1 MEDTELYAMLLGIKF
16 PWKISR
22 VHLDM
27 VLNRVDVWIAE
38 APGTKF
44 PCAVCTQQAP
54 VYDHAE
60 EQVWR
65 HLDTCQCQTYVHAR
79 LPRTTCSVDGVK
91 QIRAPWA
98 DLRSQFTRLFE
109 VRLID
114 TLKECD
120 VTGVT
125 RLSETT
131 WDETW
136 GVMMRAVTRGLAR
149 KEKRVPA
156 RIGIDEKSIG
166 KGHNYESIVCDLDRG
181 TVEYVVDDREQKS
194 LESYYRQFTKE
205 ELSQIK
211 GIAMDM
217 WEPYVAATRAFVPEA
232 DQKIVFD
239 RYHAT
244 TYITKAVDKV
254 RRGEHKELAALGD
267 LRLKGTKYLWL
278 WNEEDVPEWRR
289 EEFLGV
295 KKAELKTSRA
305 WAIKEALRE
314 FWTYS
319 YTKCAEKYFKAW
331 YFWATHSRLTPL
343 IAAAKTLKRH
353 LTNLLTYIKHRI
365 TNATAEGINSKIQM
379 VKLMACGYRNR
390 EHYKA
395 AIYFHCGGLD
405 LYPRAETA

>member
-1 MEDTELYAMLLGIKF
+1 MEDTQLYAMLLGIKF

-22 VHLDM
+22 VHVDM
-27 VLNRVDVWIAE
+27 VLNRIDVWIEE

-232 DQKIVFD
+232 DEKSYLIGIMQ
-239 RYHAT
+239 
-244 TYITKAVDKV
+244 
-254 RRGEHKELAALGD
+254 RR
-267 LRLKGTKYLWL
+267 T
-278 WNEEDVPEWRR
+278 
-289 EEFLGV
+289 
-295 KKAELKTSRA
+295 
-305 WAIKEALRE
+305 
-314 FWTYS
+314 
-319 YTKCAEKYFKAW
+319 
-331 YFWATHSRLTPL
+331 
-343 IAAAKTLKRH
+343 
-353 LTNLLTYIKHRI
+353 
-365 TNATAEGINSKIQM
+365 
-379 VKLMACGYRNR
+379 
-390 EHYKA
+390 
-395 AIYFHCGGLD
+395 
-405 LYPRAETA
+405 